1 MTAINLFLK
10 LPALIF
16 ILVLHITAAP
26 CLAAVNLTSLNPDDL
41 NQDNTQLAIQ
51 GGLLL
56 GKTESGA
63 KVWLNDKKVRVAK
76 DGSFIIGF
84 GREAKDAELQVES
97 VSGKRHK
104 QLISV
109 QSREYKIQRID
120 GLPPAKVNPK
130 GEAVLKRIR
139 EEAAQVKKARKT
151 DDDRQ
156 DFIKGFIWPAKGP
169 ISGVY
174 GSQRILNGDP
184 KWPHFGVDI
193 AAPTGAPVI
202 APAAG
207 VITLAHTDMYYS
219 GGTLI
224 IDHGFG
230 LSSTFLHLS
239 EILVAEGQY
248 VEKGSLV
255 AKVGATGRA
264 TGAHL
269 DWRIN
274 WFDVRL
280 DAQKLVSGTALEQK

>member
-1 MTAINLFLK
+1 MTAINPFHKFQLRWLFG
-10 LPALIF
+10 
-16 ILVLHITAAP
+16 ILTLCSASG
-26 CLAAVNLTSLNPDDL
+26 LAAVSFTSLNPEES
-41 NQDNTQLAIQ
+41 TALAIQ

-56 GKTESGA
+56 GQTEPGNR
-63 KVWLNDKKVRVAK
+63 VWLDDKSVRVSD
-76 DGSFIIGF
+76 DGTFLIGF
-84 GREAKDAELQVES
+84 GRDTRQARLQIASVDGEQRVEEI
-97 VSGKRHK
+97 
-104 QLISV
+104 LV
-109 QSREYKIQRID
+109 QPRDYQIQRID

-130 GEAVLKRIR
+130 GEAVLQRIR
-139 EEAAQVKKARKT
+139 EEAALVKTARQR
-151 DDDRQ
+151 DDQRQ
-156 DFIKGFIWPAKGP
+156 DFREGFIWPAEGE

-184 KWPHFGVDI
+184 KWPHFGLDI

-202 APAAG
+202 APASG
-207 VITLAHTDMYYS
+207 FVTMVHSDMYYS

-239 EILVAEGQY
+239 EILVTEGQY
-248 VEKGSLV
+248 VQQGSLV

-280 DAQKLVSGTALEQK
+280 DPERLVMKKSTKEKRENK